1 MKSRFGGI
9 DMGFRFGK
17 NINRITL
24 ENNNLNG
31 VARVAKIFGRDIESV
46 FGGRAEIAE
55 ITPAD
60 TKNDNDILIR
70 TDPKSFNG
78 EYQCYEIKVEHNQM
92 EITGSDLLGT
102 IYGMFHVSELI
113 GITPLVFF
121 GDMEP
126 VRKKELAVK
135 DFTFRSKQPSV
146 KYRGFFINDEWPCF
160 GTWITSKFGGAN
172 ALCYEVVF
180 EFLLRMKGNF
190 LWPAMWASSFPCDGP
205 GTLNE
210 ELATE
215 LGITVSYS
223 HHEPCLRA
231 SEEWKYV
238 CGEDSPY
245 GSVWNFDKNEK
256 GLLNY
261 WRDSLKRSG
270 RFNHI
275 ITIGMRGE
283 YDSVMLEN
291 ATLEDNINALKRII
305 LAQKALIKELGI
317 NLPLTLAV
325 YKEVEQYF
333 YGDETTPGLKYW
345 DELDDVILMLCE
357 DNQGHM
363 RGLPTKDMRDHKG
376 GYGMYF
382 HLDYHGGPVS
392 FEWVNSTSFHQ
403 VWEEMTEAYDFG
415 IKDIWVVNVGDIK
428 FNEIPLY
435 YFMQIAYDYDRW
447 GSSNINSPAEFT
459 DFLIESCFPNETPSV
474 KNEIGRLLTDA
485 YQLNSRQRP
494 ETVHSGVFDVCGNFE
509 NDRMINFV
517 EELEDRAIKL
527 NKKIKA
533 ESKNGFYSSI
543 YWPVIASTNLYLM
556 WLYSDKNLFFAR
568 QGKSIAD
575 QYGRLALERIARD
588 RVLADEFDKFKKGK
602 WHGMQLEAHIGFT
615 TWTDFDNR
623 MPMVVDFTPV
633 EKPSLKL
640 SFADRERVYV
650 KVYGRPMR
658 MDVTASPAYI
668 EIANSGRGKIGYTIT
683 EKADDCDKEVL
694 QAQTGTQD
702 LYKLTCTEKDGR
714 DHLYVVKGTDST
726 TVEIVSHGFAVD
738 FSKTDRKVFGNIRD
752 YERDGAINLK
762 ASDVTELVPGTE
774 GNFTLLKGYGRYEE
788 GLKVLGR
795 VDDYGKGEKAPKAVW
810 EFDSEYEGKLR
821 IELVTAPTNPLK
833 YHGAL
838 NVKVGINDEKPKK
851 INLVPE
857 DFMAGENSDP
867 RWCRD
872 VIAQERRTF
881 FEGNIVKG
889 KNRIEI
895 TAVEVGVIIER
906 VIIYGTEDSYR
917 RNTKR

>member
-1 MKSRFGGI
+1 
-9 DMGFRFGK
+9 MGFRFGK
-17 NINRITL
+17 NLNRIAL

-31 VARVAKIFGRDIESV
+31 VARIAKVFAKDIESV
-46 FGGRAEIAE
+46 FGGKAEIAE
-55 ITPAD
+55 VTPND
-60 TKNDNDILIR
+60 TLLENDIIVK
-70 TDPKSFNG
+70 TDPTKFDG
-78 EYQCYEIKVEHNQM
+78 EYQCYEIHIEGNILW
-92 EITGSDLLGT
+92 ITGSDLLGT
-102 IYGMFHVSELI
+102 IYGMFHVSEMI
-113 GITPLVFF
+113 GVTPLVYF
-121 GDMEP
+121 GDIEP
-126 VRKKELAVK
+126 LRRKELALK
-135 DFTFRSKQPSV
+135 DYHFRSKQPSV

-172 ALCYEVVF
+172 ALCYEVIF

-231 SEEWKYV
+231 SEEWKTV
-238 CGEDSPY
+238 CGEGSPY
-245 GSVWNFDKNEK
+245 GSVWNFDKNEQ

-291 ATLEDNINALKRII
+291 ATLEDNINALKKII

-317 NLPLTLAV
+317 KLPLTLAV

-333 YGDETTPGLKYW
+333 YGDENTPGLKYW

-435 YFMQIAYDYDRW
+435 YFMQIAYDYEKW
-447 GSSNINSPAEFT
+447 GSGNLESPMEFT
-459 DFLIESCFPNETPSV
+459 DFVTDTFFPTETPSV
-474 KNEIGRLLTDA
+474 KKEIGRLLTDA
-485 YQLNSRQRP
+485 YQLNSQKRP
-494 ETVHSGVFDVCGNFE
+494 EAVHSGSYALCANFE

-527 NKKIKA
+527 NKKLKP
-533 ESKNGFYSSI
+533 EYKNGFYSSI
-543 YWPVIASTNLYLM
+543 YWPVLASTNLYLM
-556 WLYSDKNLFFAR
+556 WLYSDKNNFYAK
-568 QGKSIAD
+568 QGKSAANH
-575 QYGRLALERIARD
+575 YGKLAAERIVRD
-588 RVLADEFDKFKKGK
+588 RALADEFDKFKKGK
-602 WHGMQLEAHIGFT
+602 WHGMQLEAHVGFT

-623 MPMVVDFTPV
+623 MPIVSDFTPV
-633 EKPSLKL
+633 EKPLLKV
-640 SFADRERVYV
+640 SFADREEVFV
-650 KVYGRPMR
+650 KIYGRPMR
-658 MDVTASPAYI
+658 MDVVKTPSFV
-668 EIANSGRGKIGYTIT
+668 EISNCGNGKIAYTIV
-683 EKADDCDKEVL
+683 EKTDDGEKEVL
-694 QAQTGTQD
+694 KDQTALTD
-702 LYKLTCTEKDGR
+702 LYKLIRAASDEK
-714 DHLYVVKGTDST
+714 DHLYVIKGSDG
-726 TVEIVSHGFAVD
+726 TVIEMMSHGFGID
-738 FSKTDRKVFGNIRD
+738 FVKTDRKVFGNIRD
-752 YERDGAINLK
+752 FEREGAINLK
-762 ASDVTELVPGTE
+762 ASDNTQLIPGTT
-774 GNFTLLKGYGRYEE
+774 GQFTLLKGYGKYEE

-795 VDDYGKGEKAPKAVW
+795 VDDYGKGEKASKAVW
-810 EFDSEYEGKLR
+810 EFDSEYEGKLH
-821 IELVTAPTNPLK
+821 IELITAPTNPLK

-838 NVKVGINDEKPKK
+838 NVSVSLNGERSKK
-851 INLVPE
+851 LNLVPE
-857 DFMAGENSDP
+857 DFMAGENSDA

-872 VIAQERRTF
+872 VVAMERRTF

-889 KNRIEI
+889 RNKIEI
-895 TAVEVGVIIER
+895 GAVEMGVIIER
-906 VIIYGTEDSYR
+906 IIIYGTEDAYR
-917 RNTKR
+917 RSIEG